1 MRACGSSI
9 AWRWLVPRFGL
20 RMASLGTRGTPLRFV
35 CVHTRT
41 VIRAL
46 CCMVSGSICTRR
58 APVSPPL
65 CHCQGPACAIVC
77 AAATLYRN
85 YFVNG
90 GRGQRKPYQLNLLA
104 DVEGIVGNDRHKY
117 WTVKN
122 GYCLPVRARET
133 RTRPVSP
140 FRVPFPPLLHFFSS

>member
-1 MRACGSSI
+1 MIMCAC
-9 AWRWLVPRFGL
+9 L
-20 RMASLGTRGTPLRFV
+20 RQFNCLEMVGPSVRPEDGITGYAGDPTQV
-35 CVHTRT
+35 CVRTWT

-46 CCMVSGSICTRR
+46 CCVVSGSVFYPLHTRV
-58 APVSPPL
+58 PPPL
-65 CHCQGPACAIVC
+65 CHGQGPACAIVC

-122 GYCLPVRARET
+122 GYCLPVRARDT
-133 RTRPVSP
+133 RTRLLSP
-140 FRVPFPPLLHFFSS
+140 SP